1 MSTVGGDHDGPDDTM
16 EGIRETGHI
25 ERESSGSSVQTHQQS
40 TVVNVTGINDNGPEQ
55 VDAELLRPRVKE
67 RIESSLGSLKAME
80 NRLRNLSRK
89 VESIESGDEMASIE
103 MTIQQQQEDYSRL
116 QVSLETLR
124 PNLQDENADGRRLQS
139 PATRGRSRRRS
150 GHPGSGSIRSSSS
163 QSSRGSV
170 STTDSYYRS
179 GICTPKLN
187 YGPWLEIA
195 SDSRGHEYFAIDIPS
210 NEPTRAELQATK
222 DFQRQQHDLH
232 RQAIP
237 IVPDQ
242 TQLPER
248 IRVNSNRL
256 MRFILSAAEEGIS
269 RPINSTQSLHILR
282 PFKVLLTLGG
292 RLQNLINMLE
302 SARKIQ
308 QDASEEE
315 YLAQL
320 NDASLETV
328 LDELVAADPSHDPP
342 TDIRE
347 LTAYILDLR
356 CLQEFMQKTLQ
367 PQVERITN
375 MTEPI
380 RFSELWYIFP
390 EGSLIISRDHRVLQ
404 KVWKVMG
411 RGGGRW
417 SRSRPGFEIPV
428 TNDFNHFFIEC
439 FCLDFDGDRF
449 VPVWQFFTIPEFE
462 GVQDI
467 MNLLVVPIKAAERDQ
482 SLFDRGAVQARGKK
496 FMELASNGARHR
508 HFSGRSLHLTL
519 KGQKLAAMGREAPKS
534 AFEHAERIDSEVI
547 VDMAKALEEV
557 PTWLA
562 VPEHRMKSPSTAG
575 ELAPVFNKRQGSALR
590 DTDTGSQTFI
600 FSERRK
606 WRQWETVTY
615 TPSGDDQLLL
625 PNRVFA
631 FILRNRKWAC
641 LPIVH
646 DIRGNDL
653 LLPISNPPEP
663 WDDLELPTGH
673 KELVQSLISSHFSQ
687 DTTRRM
693 HLDLAEGSSYCYM
706 ACLVWERLQ
715 QPAYN
720 RPLLPITC
728 GDLGLEP
735 YEVESK
741 LQEIFRLAHAW
752 DCVLLLDEADI
763 FLAQRTTTDMQR
775 NALVSEYYEGILFL
789 TTNRVGTFDEAF
801 KSRIHMSLYYPPLSE
816 HQTARIWISHIRK
829 VKANGVQIDEQE
841 VRKFARQIWVIQ
853 GLPERGPVWNGR
865 QIRNAFQSAIAL
877 AGYHTQTGQ
886 QIHLTVEN
894 FRRVGEVSDQFS
906 RYIYKTKLSQ
916 TDADLNR
923 NHGIRRDEFGRD
935 PGTRPA
941 APWVDS
947 QVVDPF
953 LPANSALQPQRPNV
967 QFGGSTQ
974 AAGFQAVTQ
983 DPFHQSVYSTSPWQ
997 HETTTQPH
1005 QQQHQQ
1011 QSHQGFLQQQ
1021 PSSTQ
1026 IQVPS
1031 QQMFPPQQ
1039 GTQPQIHQQSQPT
1052 YPQNG
1057 LVAGSV
1063 PNNYEQQTPRSLP
1076 QQAEYGTTHQPASHT
1091 QMPGNPNFQGPTG
1104 SSPWEMS

>member
-1 MSTVGGDHDGPDDTM
+1 MSAVGEDHDGTGDTM
-16 EGIRETGHI
+16 E
-25 ERESSGSSVQTHQQS
+25 
-40 TVVNVTGINDNGPEQ
+40 
-55 VDAELLRPRVKE
+55 
-67 RIESSLGSLKAME
+67 
-80 NRLRNLSRK
+80 
-89 VESIESGDEMASIE
+89 
-103 MTIQQQQEDYSRL
+103 
-116 QVSLETLR
+116 
-124 PNLQDENADGRRLQS
+124 
-139 PATRGRSRRRS
+139 
-150 GHPGSGSIRSSSS
+150 
-163 QSSRGSV
+163 
-170 STTDSYYRS
+170 
-179 GICTPKLN
+179 
-187 YGPWLEIA
+187 
-195 SDSRGHEYFAIDIPS
+195 
-210 NEPTRAELQATK
+210 
-222 DFQRQQHDLH
+222 
-232 RQAIP
+232 
-237 IVPDQ
+237 
-242 TQLPER
+242 
-248 IRVNSNRL
+248 
-256 MRFILSAAEEGIS
+256 
-269 RPINSTQSLHILR
+269 
-282 PFKVLLTLGG
+282 
-292 RLQNLINMLE
+292 
-302 SARKIQ
+302 

-320 NDASLETV
+320 NDDSLETV

-356 CLQEFMQKTLQ
+356 CLQDFMQKTLQ

-417 SRSRPGFEIPV
+417 SRSRPGFEIPL

-439 FCLDFDGDRF
+439 FCLDFNGDRF
-449 VPVWQFFTIPEFE
+449 VPVWQSFTIPDFE

-467 MNLLVVPIKAAERDQ
+467 MNLLVVPIKVAERDQ

-496 FMELASNGARHR
+496 FMELASTGARHR

-519 KGQKLAAMGREAPKS
+519 RGQKLAAMGREAPKS

-557 PTWLA
+557 PTWLT
-562 VPEHRMKSPSTAG
+562 VPEHRMKAPNTAG
-575 ELAPVFNKRQGSALR
+575 ELAPVFNKRGSAALR

-606 WRQWETVTY
+606 WRQWETA
-615 TPSGDDQLLL
+615 GGL
-625 PNRVFA
+625 
-631 FILRNRKWAC
+631 
-641 LPIVH
+641 
-646 DIRGNDL
+646 
-653 LLPISNPPEP
+653 
-663 WDDLELPTGH
+663 
-673 KELVQSLISSHFSQ
+673 
-687 DTTRRM
+687 
-693 HLDLAEGSSYCYM
+693 SYCYM
-706 ACLVWERLQ
+706 ACLVWERLR
-715 QPAYN
+715 QPVIWASSHMKLSQNYKRYFVWLTLGIAYYFSMKQIYS
-720 RPLLPITC
+720 LPRELPPTC
-728 GDLGLEP
+728 NGMLWYP
-735 YEVESK
+735 VEVF
-741 LQEIFRLAHAW
+741 LR
-752 DCVLLLDEADI
+752 VL
-763 FLAQRTTTDMQR
+763 
-775 NALVSEYYEGILFL
+775 EYYEGILFL

-841 VRKFARQIWVIQ
+841 VRKFARQIWIIQ

-923 NHGIRRDEFGRD
+923 SFGIRRDEFGRD

-953 LPANSALQPQRPNV
+953 LPANSAPQPQRPNV

-974 AAGFQAVTQ
+974 AAGIQAVAQ
-983 DPFHQSVYSTSPWQ
+983 DPFHQSAYSASPWQ
-997 HETTTQPH
+997 TTTQPH

-1021 PSSTQ
+1021 PSSAQ

-1039 GTQPQIHQQSQPT
+1039 GVQPQIHQQSQPT
-1052 YPQNG
+1052 YPQTG

-1076 QQAEYGTTHQPASHT
+1076 HLAEYGTTHQPASHT
-1091 QMPGNPNFQGPTG
+1091 QMPGNPNFEGPTG

>member
-1 MSTVGGDHDGPDDTM
+1 MSAVGEDHDGTGDTM
-16 EGIRETGHI
+16 EGIRETRHI
-25 ERESSGSSVQTHQQS
+25 ERESRRSSIQTNQQS
-40 TVVNVTGINDNGPEQ
+40 TVENVAGINVNGPER

-80 NRLRNLSRK
+80 NRLRSLSQK
-89 VESIESGDEMASIE
+89 VETIESGDEMASIE
-103 MTIQQQQEDYSRL
+103 MTMQQHQEDYSRL

-124 PNLQDENADGRRLQS
+124 PNIQDENADGRRLQS

-210 NEPTRAELQATK
+210 NEPTRVELQATK

-232 RQAIP
+232 RQAIA

-242 TQLPER
+242 AQLPER

-292 RLQNLINMLE
+292 RLQNLINILE
-302 SARKIQ
+302 SARKLQ

-320 NDASLETV
+320 NDDSLETV
-328 LDELVAADPSHDPP
+328 LDGLVAADPSHDPP
-342 TDIRE
+342 TEIRE

-356 CLQEFMQKTLQ
+356 YLQEFMQKTLQ

-467 MNLLVVPIKAAERDQ
+467 MNLLVVPIKVAERDQ

-496 FMELASNGARHR
+496 FMELASTGARHR

-557 PTWLA
+557 PTWLT
-562 VPEHRMKSPSTAG
+562 VPEHRMKAPNTAG
-575 ELAPVFNKRQGSALR
+575 ELAPVFNKRGSAALR

-600 FSERRK
+600 FSER
-606 WRQWETVTY
+606 Q
-615 TPSGDDQLLL
+615 SGVSVNMLPEIIGRGVIILLHGV
-625 PNRVFA
+625 PGVGKTSTA
-631 FILRNRKWAC
+631 
-641 LPIVH
+641 
-646 DIRGNDL
+646 
-653 LLPISNPPEP
+653 
-663 WDDLELPTGH
+663 
-673 KELVQSLISSHFSQ
+673 
-687 DTTRRM
+687 
-693 HLDLAEGSSYCYM
+693 
-706 ACLVWERLQ
+706 
-715 QPAYN
+715 
-720 RPLLPITC
+720 

-841 VRKFARQIWVIQ
+841 VRKFARQIWIIQ

-923 NHGIRRDEFGRD
+923 SFGIRRDEFGRD

-953 LPANSALQPQRPNV
+953 LPANSAPQPQRPNV

-974 AAGFQAVTQ
+974 AAGIQVVAQ
-983 DPFHQSVYSTSPWQ
+983 DPFHQSAYSASPWQ
-997 HETTTQPH
+997 TTTQPH

-1021 PSSTQ
+1021 PSSAQ

-1039 GTQPQIHQQSQPT
+1039 GVQPQIHQQSQPT
-1052 YPQNG
+1052 YRQTG

-1063 PNNYEQQTPRSLP
+1063 PNNYEQQTPRPLP
-1076 QQAEYGTTHQPASHT
+1076 QLAEYGTTHQPASHT
-1091 QMPGNPNFQGPTG
+1091 QMPGNPNFEGPTG